1 MLKVVD
7 LGMQFGSRKLFEHV
21 NLSFDMGNCYG
32 VIGANGAGKST
43 FLKLLSGEYES
54 TSGNI
59 IRDPKERM
67 SILRQNQNEFDNET
81 VMRTVLMGNKRLIEI
96 MDEKDALYNKPD
108 FNEEDG
114 IKAAELEGEFAEMNG
129 WDAESDAASLLNGVG
144 VDTSLHYELMANLD
158 AKLKIKVLLA
168 QALFGNPDIL
178 LLDEPTNNLD
188 YKTCEWLENFL
199 LNFKNTV
206 IIVSHDR
213 HFLNNVCTHICDVDF
228 GKISLYVGN
237 YEFWYESSQL
247 LLQQKKDEN
256 KRAEEKAKEL
266 REFIQRFSAN
276 KSKAKQATS
285 RRKLLEKL
293 DLTQVEPSNRKYPFI
308 GFKQF
313 REVGNDI
320 LEVEGL
326 TKKGIFENLSFT
338 VNKGDKIAF
347 LSENSLVVTT
357 LFNILSGKDSAD
369 SGTFKWGITTKQ
381 SYLMQDNKD
390 LFSDPKHNLI
400 TWLRQFSPEDETESF
415 LRSWLGRVLFSGEEA
430 KKQVTVLSGGEKIRA
445 TLAKIML
452 EQANV
457 LLFED
462 PTNHLDLESISA
474 LNDGMTAFPGNILF
488 SSHDAEMLNTVAN
501 RLIVI
506 ENGKKVY
513 DREQNYEE
521 YMESK
526 LGE

>member
-1 MLKVVD
+1 MLKIVD
-7 LGMQFGSRKLFEHV
+7 LGMQFGTKKLFEHV
-21 NLSFDMGNCYG
+21 NLNFEKGNCYG

-54 TSGNI
+54 TSGNVV
-59 IRDPKERM
+59 RDPKERM

-81 VMRTVLMGNKRLIEI
+81 VIRTVLLGNKRLIDI
-96 MDEKDALYNKPD
+96 MNEKDALYAKPD
-108 FNEEDG
+108 FSEGDG
-114 IKAAELEGEFAEMNG
+114 LRAAELEGEFAEMNG
-129 WDAESDAASLLNGVG
+129 WDAESDAASLLNGLG
-144 VDTSLHYELMANLD
+144 IAPEFHYSLMADLD

-188 YKTCEWLENFL
+188 YKSCEWLENFL
-199 LNFKNTV
+199 STFENTV

-213 HFLNNVCTHICDVDF
+213 HFLNNVCTHICDVDY
-228 GKISLYVGN
+228 GKITMYVGN

-247 LLQQKKDEN
+247 LLQQKKDQN

-293 DLTQVEPSNRKYPFI
+293 DLSQVEPSTRKYPFI

-320 LEVEGL
+320 LEVNGL
-326 TKKGIFENLSFT
+326 TKNGVFENLTFS
-338 VNKGDKIAF
+338 VNKNDKIAI
-347 LSENSLVVTT
+347 LSENSLVITT
-357 LFNILSGKDSAD
+357 LFNILSGKEQAD
-369 SGTFKWGITTKQ
+369 SGTFKWGVTTKQ
-381 SYLMQDNKD
+381 SFLMQDNKE
-390 LFSDPKHNLI
+390 LFSNPSLNLI

-415 LRSWLGRVLFSGEEA
+415 LRSWLGRVLFTGDEA
-430 KKQVTVLSGGEKIRA
+430 TKNSTVLSGGEKIRC

-457 LLFED
+457 LCFED

-474 LNDGMTAFPGNILF
+474 LNDGMINYKGNILF
-488 SSHDAEMLNTVAN
+488 SSHDAELLNTVAN

-506 ENGKKVY
+506 EDGKKVF
-513 DREQNYEE
+513 DKETTYEE
-521 YMESK
+521 YMEEKS
-526 LGE
+526 E